1 MDRAGSPPAQ
11 QTGSSAL
18 DPEGMSSRLRRPHSP
33 NVAAILVVRRT
44 RPFLA
49 GMVDAMQTLAAN
61 EHHWSGGRSRMSQG
75 REPKRNRGSRLCRFW
90 SSAAGFWKGKSSGLS
105 WPLSIALVAI
115 ALAQLAIQYLLNYWN
130 RDFFNALERRDGA
143 LLWNEA
149 LIFVPLACSNIALA
163 VASVWGRMTMQRKWR
178 QWLTTHLLSYWLTN
192 DRYRRLRFVS
202 GEYQNAEYRI
212 SFDARVATD
221 APVDLVFGLVTSAL
235 TALVFIQVLWS
246 VGGSL
251 TFVLSGSEIT
261 VPAYLVI
268 GVVVYSSAFTA
279 LMIAVGRNLTSV
291 IQAENQAEAE
301 LRAATNHIREL
312 GEGTPPAAA
321 GPEDDHSLWH
331 TLREVLLRWRQLCWQ
346 LMGTTVVSQ
355 TDVLLA
361 PVVAW
366 VLCAPKF
373 LAGGMM
379 LGELTQA
386 AAAFV
391 MVQAAFNWV
400 VDNYQRL
407 ADWRSSAY
415 RVATLLQALDDVDRI
430 EPQPQEA
437 GKGSFRE
444 RPK

>member
-1 MDRAGSPPAQ
+1 MLQ
-11 QTGSSAL
+11 
-18 DPEGMSSRLRRPHSP
+18 EGELES
-33 NVAAILVVRRT
+33 
-44 RPFLA
+44 
-49 GMVDAMQTLAAN
+49 D
-61 EHHWSGGRSRMSQG
+61 
-75 REPKRNRGSRLCRFW
+75 RGSLLLRFW
-90 SSAAGFWKGKSSGLS
+90 SSAAGFWKGGSGRLS

-115 ALAQLAIQYLLNYWN
+115 ACAQLTIQYLLNYWN

-149 LIFVPLACSNIALA
+149 LIFVPLACSYIALA
-163 VASVWGRMTMQRKWR
+163 VVSVWGRMTMQRKWR
-178 QWLTTHLLSYWLTN
+178 QWLTTHIITLWFTN
-192 DRYRRLRFVS
+192 NRYQRLKFVS

-212 SFDARVATD
+212 SFDARIATD
-221 APVDLVFGLVTSAL
+221 APVDLAFGLLTSAM
-235 TALVFIQVLWS
+235 TALVFINVLWS

-251 TFVLSGSEIT
+251 TLVLAGRELI
-261 VPAYLVI
+261 VPAYLVV

-279 LMIAVGRNLTSV
+279 IMIAVGRHLTSV

-301 LRAATNHIREL
+301 LRAAANHIREI

-321 GPEDDHSLWH
+321 EPDDYRNLWH
-331 TLREVLLRWRQLCWQ
+331 ALRQVLLRWRQLCRQ
-346 LMGTTVVSQ
+346 LMGTTMVSQ
-355 TDVLLA
+355 ADVLLA
-361 PVVAW
+361 PVFAW

-373 LAGGMM
+373 LAGSMM

-391 MVQAAFNWV
+391 MVQAAFNLV

-430 EPQPQEA
+430 DSTTPSHGPDNLQDNCALKPS
-437 GKGSFRE
+437 GDY
-444 RPK
+444 P